1 VVARAVREWWSIV
14 ASSVGV
20 GGGIVAVASVAL
32 VGAWTGVMCLLW
44 CEVRCVGSWMCREII
59 PS

>member
-20 GGGIVAVASVAL
+20 GGGIVCCCA
-32 VGAWTGVMCLLW
+32 GAYLDGCQCGVMGR
-44 CEVRCVGSWMCREII
+44 EV
-59 PS
+59 